1 MMQDLFHRRI
11 TYIRLSVTD
20 RCNFRC
26 VYCMSEKMQFL
37 PRQAVLSL
45 EELYE
50 VACTFVSLGV
60 TKIRITGGEPLVRN
74 GLIDWIKQVRQIE
87 GLETLALTTNGAL
100 LTDCAAALKEA
111 GLNSLNV
118 SLDSLEEARFQRI
131 TRTGSLLPVLAGIDA
146 ALAVGFPVKIN
157 VVVMRGYNDDEILNL
172 VAFALEKK
180 IDCTFIE
187 EMPLGTI
194 TEHDR
199 GLSFLSNDEVLKKI
213 QAYYPFEPIH
223 YSSGGPAR
231 YYQMVGSPVKVG
243 FISPHSHN
251 FCSTCNRVRVT
262 AEGRLLLC
270 LANEEGIDLREILR
284 APSYQRPA
292 LQQAIM
298 GAMAIKPK
306 EHAFNLWAAEPQIVR
321 FMNMTGG

>member
-1 MMQDLFHRRI
+1 
-11 TYIRLSVTD
+11 
-20 RCNFRC
+20 
-26 VYCMSEKMQFL
+26 MSEKMQFL
-37 PRQAVLSL
+37 PKQAVLSL

-74 GLIDWIKQVRQIE
+74 GLTDWIKQVRQIE

-100 LTDCAAALKEA
+100 LTEYAPALKAA

-118 SLDSLEEARFQRI
+118 SLDSLESARFQRI
-131 TRTGSLLPVLAGIDA
+131 TRTGSLMLVLAGIDA
-146 ALAVGFPVKIN
+146 ALAEGLSVKIN

-187 EMPLGTI
+187 EMPLGNI

-199 GLSFLSNDEVLKKI
+199 GLSFLSNDEVLNQI
-213 QAYYPFEPIH
+213 QTYYPFEPVD

-231 YYQMVGSPVKVG
+231 YYQMAGSPIKIG
-243 FISPHSHN
+243 LISPHSHN
-251 FCSTCNRVRVT
+251 FCSTCNRVRLT

-270 LANEEGIDLREILR
+270 LGNEQGIDLKYILR
-284 APSYQRPA
+284 APSYQRQE
-292 LQQAIM
+292 LQQAIV

-306 EHAFNLWAAEPQIVR
+306 QHEFNVWGEPQIVR

>member
-1 MMQDLFHRRI
+1 MQDLFHRQI

-37 PRQAVLSL
+37 PKQAVLSL
-45 EELYE
+45 EELLE
-50 VACTFVSLGV
+50 VAGTFVSLGV
-60 TKIRITGGEPLVRN
+60 TKVRITGGEPLVRN
-74 GLIDWIKQVRQIE
+74 GLINWIKQVRQIE
-87 GLETLALTTNGAL
+87 GLKTLVLTTNGAL
-100 LTDCAAALKEA
+100 LTEYASQLKSA
-111 GLNSLNV
+111 GLDSLNV
-118 SLDSLEEARFQRI
+118 SLDSLDAARFQRI

-146 ALAVGFPVKIN
+146 ALAVGLSVKIN
-157 VVVMRGYNDDEILNL
+157 VVVMQGYNDDEILNL

-187 EMPLGTI
+187 EMPLGNI
-194 TEHDR
+194 TEHHR
-199 GLSFLSNDEVLKKI
+199 GLSFLSNHEVLRRI
-213 QAYYPFEPIH
+213 QAAYPFQPCD

-231 YYQMVGSPVKVG
+231 YYQMPNSPIKIG
-243 FISPHSHN
+243 LISPHSHN
-251 FCSTCNRVRVT
+251 FCATCNRVRIT

-270 LANEEGIDLREILR
+270 LGNEQGIDLRDILR
-284 APSYQRPA
+284 SPSYQRQD
-292 LQQAIM
+292 LQQAIV

-306 EHAFNLWAAEPQIVR
+306 QHEFNMWGESQIVR